1 MAHLLRLIVGIVGA
15 VLLWAAVAS
24 AAYATVPTVTLW
36 STSTLGAARYASA
49 ADACVAS
56 AAANSSNPNG
66 NFLYGGAYAAARD
79 GQPGQW
85 CFADVTRKD
94 DGSSLGVSWF
104 EQVSSYPG
112 QCPANSNAV
121 SQSACQCTQG
131 FVEVGAQC
139 VPMPKSC
146 EAGKLYSAASTRPLG
161 TGSSLPIAGTTAL
174 LQPVPSCADDCALTG
189 GALRAE
195 RGLDGNTWTLI
206 VPELRQSGG
215 ACTPSNSDLAIN
227 TKWDTANDQDKEP
240 SPCATGKCPG
250 SVNGVNVC
258 MPCSASATPST
269 SSQQSGGTQATTGG
283 ANGDGTGTPG
293 GSGGPSVIGS
303 GGASNSSDTTIT
315 TCDGKTCT
323 STTTSTATGSAA
335 SGAAGGAAGG
345 AGGNT
350 TTDCAKAAAST
361 ASAAAGTATCTNT
374 TTTTRPQAE
383 FCKENP
389 KNASCSNDSGQS
401 SFSGTCAAGFV
412 ATGDDAVLNAM
423 AKEEFQQ
430 NCKLNP
436 ADAETE
442 LAATERVKTGNMTGN
457 NPNNGTVSIS
467 ASQIDTSDALNAG
480 GGCISDVTISV
491 FGGSVVTLPTS
502 RYCDHFAMLGTLL
515 VALSF
520 FAAAVIILRG

>member
-1 MAHLLRLIVGIVGA
+1 MAHLLRLILGGVAAFI
-15 VLLWAAVAS
+15 LLVAS
-24 AAYATVPTVTLW
+24 CTPAHALVPMATRYYLDVADGYHSTAEAACRARPVSKIGADFTFKNVTFNASAQQYLCRW
-36 STSTLGAARYASA
+36 ENSGGSPYTMYVNGAA
-49 ADACVAS
+49 ACPS
-56 AAANSSNPNG
+56 NSS
-66 NFLYGGAYAAARD
+66 
-79 GQPGQW
+79 
-85 CFADVTRKD
+85 
-94 DGSSLGVSWF
+94 
-104 EQVSSYPG
+104 
-112 QCPANSNAV
+112 AV
-121 SQSACQCTQG
+121 SQTECQCTTG
-131 FVEVGAQC
+131 TVEVAGVC
-139 VPMPKSC
+139 VVPPKSC
-146 EAGKLYSAASTRPLG
+146 EVGKLYSPASTRPLG
-161 TGSSLPIAGTTAL
+161 TGSTLPVAGTAAL
-174 LQPVPSCADDCALTG
+174 LQPVPSCANDCALTG

-206 VPELRQSGG
+206 VPEVRQSGG
-215 ACTPSNSDLAIN
+215 ACTASNSDLAIN

-269 SSQQSGGTQATTGG
+269 NSQQSSGNQAATGG

-315 TCDGKTCT
+315 TCDGTTCT
-323 STTTSTATGSAA
+323 STTTSTATGSAG

-345 AGGNT
+345 SGGT
-350 TTDCAKAAAST
+350 STTDCAKAAAST
-361 ASAAAGTATCTNT
+361 ASAADGKATCTNT
-374 TTTTRPQAE
+374 TTTTQPQAD
-383 FCKENP
+383 FCKANP
-389 KNASCSNDSGQS
+389 KNASCSNDAGQS

-436 ADAETE
+436 TDAETE
-442 LAATERVKTGNMTGN
+442 LASAERVKTGNMTGN

-480 GGCISDVTISV
+480 GGCISDVSISV
-491 FGGSVVTLPTS
+491 FGGSVVSLPFS
-502 RYCDHFAMLGTLL
+502 RACDHFPMLGTLL

-520 FAAAVIILRG
+520 LAAAVIVLRG